1 LTHKVQNR
9 LEILRE
15 DYLQLLK
22 STRVSKSSYNIELD
36 LNREIEEVKFKIQT
50 IIQNKDKKN
59 AQDQNKDMAKDELT
73 LERRRISD
81 FSDLRKIDDKN

>member
-1 LTHKVQNR
+1 M
-9 LEILRE
+9 
-15 DYLQLLK
+15 QLLK

-59 AQDQNKDMAKDELT
+59 AQDKNKDMAKDELT

>member
-1 LTHKVQNR
+1 
-9 LEILRE
+9 
-15 DYLQLLK
+15 
-22 STRVSKSSYNIELD
+22 VSKSSYNIELD